1 MPHLIIEYTSNLS
14 DRIDIDR
21 FVKALH
27 KVAAEMPEIPM
38 EGLRTRAIEH
48 NRYRVA
54 DGDPENAFVH
64 VVLRLRPGRA
74 PEVKRSIG
82 ERLFA
87 AMTEYL
93 APIYDSSPL
102 GITLELQEIEVEYRY
117 IQGNLKDYVKKRM
130 LAATEGQM

>member
-1 MPHLIIEYTSNLS
+1 MPHLIIEYTSNLN

-27 KVAAEMPEIPM
+27 KVAAEMPELPM
-38 EGLRTRAIEH
+38 EGLRTRAIELT
-48 NRYRVA
+48 RYRVA

-82 ERLFA
+82 DRLFA
-87 AMTEYL
+87 AVTEHL
-93 APIYDSSPL
+93 APAYASSPV
-102 GITLELQEIEVEYRY
+102 GITMELQDIDVEYRY
-117 IQGNLKDYVKKRM
+117 LKSNLGEYVKKRM
-130 LAATEGQM
+130 LAATEG